1 MLKEYG
7 YIRVGAIVNEIHL
20 CDPIWN
26 ALEII
31 RNLKIAE
38 EKGVEIVT
46 TPELSLTGYTTQDM
60 FLNDDLYQGVLKAIE
75 MLKEYS
81 KNSSIV
87 FIVGAPIKVFDSLY
101 LNYKC

>member
-46 TPELSLTGYTTQDM
+46 TPELSLTGYTAQDM
-60 FLNDDLYQGVLKAIE
+60 FLNDDLYQGE
-75 MLKEYS
+75 
-81 KNSSIV
+81 
-87 FIVGAPIKVFDSLY
+87 
-101 LNYKC
+101 